1 MSDKKYVRKRRDG
14 PTIADVAVA
23 ADVSPMTV
31 SRVIN
36 GDARVLQATRDRVQ
50 EAIGRLGYVPNP
62 AARNLAG
69 ARQCRLVLL
78 HTNPS
83 AAYLSE
89 FLLGSL
95 AAARESDAELIIEQH
110 DDSEGPA
117 ALAAR
122 LAAHRVD
129 GVLLPPPLCDDE
141 VLLASLANHRL
152 EVTQVA
158 TGKPAADAHAV
169 LIDDEAAAF
178 TMTTHLLEQGHR
190 RIGYV
195 SGSPDQSASLLRR
208 RGYERALVSFGVD
221 IDETLIVP
229 GDYTYRSGM
238 EAAERLLNLPT
249 RPTAIFAANDDMA
262 AAVVGV
268 AHRLGLDVPGALSVC
283 GFDDTA
289 IATTVWPELTTIR
302 QPVSAM
308 AYRAITILA
317 DSVRRKDDA
326 RSITMQRILLPFELV
341 RRGSDAQLQADT

>member
-1 MSDKKYVRKRRDG
+1 M
-14 PTIADVAVA
+14 ADVATA
-23 ADVSPMTV
+23 AGVSPMTV

-36 GDARVLQATRDRVQ
+36 GDARVLPATRDKVQ

-95 AAARESDAELIIEQH
+95 ASARKSDAELIVEQH
-110 DDSEGPA
+110 DSGESPA

-141 VLLASLANHRL
+141 ALLASLASQRL
-152 EVTQVA
+152 EVAQVA
-158 TGKPAADAHAV
+158 TGAPASTAHAV
-169 LIDDEAAAF
+169 FIDDEAAAF
-178 TMTTHLLEQGHR
+178 AMTMHLLEQGHR

-195 SGSPDQSASLLRR
+195 SGSPDQSASHLRR
-208 RGYERALVSFGVD
+208 RGYKRALKDFGID
-221 IDETLIVP
+221 IEEVLIVP
-229 GDYTYRSGM
+229 GDYTYRSGL
-238 EAAERLLNLPT
+238 EAAERLLNPSI

-262 AAVVGV
+262 AAIVGA
-268 AHRLGLDVPGALSVC
+268 AHRMALDVPGTLSVC

-289 IATTVWPELTTIR
+289 IATATWPELTTIR

-308 AYRAITILA
+308 AHRAITILA
-317 DSVRRKDDA
+317 NSIRRKDGSQ
-326 RSITMQRILLPFELV
+326 SIAMQRVLLPFELV
-341 RRGSDAQLQADT
+341 RRGSDARLEAGT